1 MIDIKE
7 LINDKTKLNAD
18 TLAELKAVVEEYP
31 FFQTAR
37 LLYVANLY
45 AVHDRTFGEELRK
58 AAVFLPDRRALF
70 YMIEGEHYVIETQEN
85 TVVATADKGKDKDR
99 TISLIDNF
107 LSNQREENEQ
117 KRTKPTLADL
127 TTDYAA
133 FLLNQDDV
141 IPDADEAPK
150 LRGQNLIDNFIEV
163 TKGKQR
169 IEMPDINDDD
179 YNFSPAISPEDE
191 EIYTEKMTDIYIKQG
206 RYAEA
211 LGILKKICLNNPKK
225 SAYFANQMKLL
236 EVIIDGKS

>member
-7 LINDKTKLNAD
+7 LINDRTKLNAD
-18 TLAELKAVVEEYP
+18 TLVELKAVVEEYP

-45 AVHDRTFGEELRK
+45 AVHDRSFGEELRK
-58 AAVFLPDRRALF
+58 ASVFLPDRRALF
-70 YMIEGEHYVIETQEN
+70 YMIEGEHYVIETPEN
-85 TVVATADKGKDKDR
+85 GVPAASEKGKDR

-107 LSNQREENEQ
+107 LSNQREENEN
-117 KRTKPTLADL
+117 KRAKPTLADL

-133 FLLNQDDV
+133 FLVNQDDV
-141 IPDADEAPK
+141 VSDADEAPK
-150 LRGQNLIDNFIEV
+150 LRGQSLIDNFIEV

-169 IEMPDINDDD
+169 IEMPDLNDED

-236 EVIIDGKS
+236 EVILGGNA

>member
-1 MIDIKE
+1 M
-7 LINDKTKLNAD
+7 
-18 TLAELKAVVEEYP
+18 
-31 FFQTAR
+31 
-37 LLYVANLY
+37 ANLY
-45 AVHDRTFGEELRK
+45 AVHDRSFGEELRK
-58 AAVFLPDRRALF
+58 ASVFLPDRRALF
-70 YMIEGEHYVIETQEN
+70 YMIEGEHYVIETPEN
-85 TVVATADKGKDKDR
+85 AVPAASEKSKDR

-107 LSNQREENEQ
+107 LSNQREENEN
-117 KRTKPTLADL
+117 KRAKPTLADL

-133 FLLNQDDV
+133 FLVNQDDV
-141 IPDADEAPK
+141 VSDADEAPK
-150 LRGQNLIDNFIEV
+150 LRGQSLIDNFIEV

-169 IEMPDINDDD
+169 IEMPDLNDED

-236 EVIIDGKS
+236 EVILGGNA

>member
-7 LINDKTKLNAD
+7 LINDRTKLNAD
-18 TLAELKAVVEEYP
+18 TLVELKAVVEEYP

-45 AVHDRTFGEELRK
+45 AVHDRSFGEELRK
-58 AAVFLPDRRALF
+58 ASVFLPDRRALF
-70 YMIEGEHYVIETQEN
+70 YMIEGEHYVIETPEN
-85 TVVATADKGKDKDR
+85 AVPATSEKGKDR

-107 LSNQREENEQ
+107 LSNQREENEN
-117 KRTKPTLADL
+117 KRAKPTLADL

-133 FLLNQDDV
+133 FLVNQDDV
-141 IPDADEAPK
+141 VSDADEAPK
-150 LRGQNLIDNFIEV
+150 LRGQSLIDNFIEV

-169 IEMPDINDDD
+169 IEMPDLNDED

-236 EVIIDGKS
+236 EVILGGNA

>member
-7 LINDKTKLNAD
+7 FINDRTKLNAD
-18 TLAELKAVVEEYP
+18 TLVELKAVVEEYP

-45 AVHDRTFGEELRK
+45 AVHDRSFGEELRK
-58 AAVFLPDRRALF
+58 ASVFLPDRRALF
-70 YMIEGEHYVIETQEN
+70 YMIEGEHYVIETPEN
-85 TVVATADKGKDKDR
+85 AVPAASEKGKDR

-107 LSNQREENEQ
+107 LSNQREENEN
-117 KRTKPTLADL
+117 KRAKPTLADL

-133 FLLNQDDV
+133 FLVNQDDV
-141 IPDADEAPK
+141 VSDADEAPK
-150 LRGQNLIDNFIEV
+150 LRGQSLIDNFIEV

-169 IEMPDINDDD
+169 IEMPDLNDED

-236 EVIIDGKS
+236 EVILGGNA

>member
-7 LINDKTKLNAD
+7 LINDRTKLNAD

-45 AVHDRTFGEELRK
+45 AVHDRSFGEELRK

-85 TVVATADKGKDKDR
+85 KVDAAADKGKDR

-107 LSNQREENEQ
+107 LSNQQEDSEQ
-117 KRTKPTLADL
+117 KRVKPTLADL

-133 FLLNQDDV
+133 FLVNQDDA

-169 IEMPDINDDD
+169 IEMPDLSDDE

-236 EVIIDGKS
+236 EVILGGKA

>member
-1 MIDIKE
+1 MKVIDIKE
-7 LINDKTKLNAD
+7 LINDRTKLNAD
-18 TLAELKAVVEEYP
+18 TLVELKAVVEEYP

-45 AVHDRTFGEELRK
+45 AVHDRSFGEELRK
-58 AAVFLPDRRALF
+58 ASVFLPDRRALF
-70 YMIEGEHYVIETQEN
+70 YMIEGEHYVIETPEN
-85 TVVATADKGKDKDR
+85 AVPAASEKGKDR

-107 LSNQREENEQ
+107 LSNQREENEN
-117 KRTKPTLADL
+117 KRAKPTLADL

-133 FLLNQDDV
+133 FLVNQDDV
-141 IPDADEAPK
+141 VSDADEAPK
-150 LRGQNLIDNFIEV
+150 LRGQSLIDNFIEV

-169 IEMPDINDDD
+169 IEMPDLNDED

-236 EVIIDGKS
+236 EVILGGNA

>member
-7 LINDKTKLNAD
+7 LINDRTKLNAD
-18 TLAELKAVVEEYP
+18 TLVELKAVVKEYP

-45 AVHDRTFGEELRK
+45 AVHDRSFGEELRK
-58 AAVFLPDRRALF
+58 ASVFLPDRRALF
-70 YMIEGEHYVIETQEN
+70 YMIEGEHYVIETPEN
-85 TVVATADKGKDKDR
+85 AVPAASEKSKDR

-107 LSNQREENEQ
+107 LSNQREENEN
-117 KRTKPTLADL
+117 KRAKPTLADL

-133 FLLNQDDV
+133 FLVNQDDV
-141 IPDADEAPK
+141 VSDADEAPK
-150 LRGQNLIDNFIEV
+150 LRGQSLIDNFIEV

-169 IEMPDINDDD
+169 IEMPDLNDED

-236 EVIIDGKS
+236 EVILGGNA

>member
-1 MIDIKE
+1 VIDIKE
-7 LINDKTKLNAD
+7 LINDRTKLNAD
-18 TLAELKAVVEEYP
+18 TLVELKAVVEEYP

-45 AVHDRTFGEELRK
+45 AVHDRSFGEELRK
-58 AAVFLPDRRALF
+58 ASVFLPDRRALF
-70 YMIEGEHYVIETQEN
+70 YMIEGEHYVIETPEN
-85 TVVATADKGKDKDR
+85 AVPAASEKGKDR

-107 LSNQREENEQ
+107 LSNQREENEN
-117 KRTKPTLADL
+117 KRAKPTLADL

-133 FLLNQDDV
+133 FLVNQDDV
-141 IPDADEAPK
+141 VSDADEAPK
-150 LRGQNLIDNFIEV
+150 LRGQSLIDNFIEV

-169 IEMPDINDDD
+169 IEMPDLNDED

-236 EVIIDGKS
+236 EVILGGNA

>member
-7 LINDKTKLNAD
+7 LINDRTKLNAD
-18 TLAELKAVVEEYP
+18 TLVELKAVVEEYP

-45 AVHDRTFGEELRK
+45 AVHDRSFGEELRK
-58 AAVFLPDRRALF
+58 ASVFLPDRRALF
-70 YMIEGEHYVIETQEN
+70 YMIEGEHYVIETPEN
-85 TVVATADKGKDKDR
+85 AVPATSEKGKDR

-107 LSNQREENEQ
+107 LSNQREENEN
-117 KRTKPTLADL
+117 KRAKPTLADL

-133 FLLNQDDV
+133 FLVNQDDV
-141 IPDADEAPK
+141 VSDADEAPK
-150 LRGQNLIDNFIEV
+150 LRGQSLIDNFIEV

-169 IEMPDINDDD
+169 IEMPDLNDED

-236 EVIIDGKS
+236 EVILGCNA

>member
-1 MIDIKE
+1 MIDVKE
-7 LINDKTKLNAD
+7 LINDRTKLNAD
-18 TLAELKAVVEEYP
+18 TLVELKAVVEEYP

-45 AVHDRTFGEELRK
+45 AVHDRSFGEELRK
-58 AAVFLPDRRALF
+58 ASVFLPDRRALF
-70 YMIEGEHYVIETQEN
+70 YMIEGEHYVIETPEN
-85 TVVATADKGKDKDR
+85 AVPAASEKSKDR

-107 LSNQREENEQ
+107 LSNQREENEN
-117 KRTKPTLADL
+117 KRAKPTLADL

-133 FLLNQDDV
+133 FLVNQDDV
-141 IPDADEAPK
+141 VSDADEAPK
-150 LRGQNLIDNFIEV
+150 LRGQSLIDNFIEV

-169 IEMPDINDDD
+169 IEMPDLNDED

-236 EVIIDGKS
+236 EVILGGNA

>member
-7 LINDKTKLNAD
+7 LINDRTKLNAD
-18 TLAELKAVVEEYP
+18 TLVELKAVVEEYP

-45 AVHDRTFGEELRK
+45 AVHDRSFGEELRK
-58 AAVFLPDRRALF
+58 ASVFLPDRRALF
-70 YMIEGEHYVIETQEN
+70 YMIEGEHYVIETPEN
-85 TVVATADKGKDKDR
+85 VVPVASEKGKDR

-107 LSNQREENEQ
+107 LSNQREENEN
-117 KRTKPTLADL
+117 KRAKPTLADL

-133 FLLNQDDV
+133 FLVNQDDV
-141 IPDADEAPK
+141 VSDADEAPK
-150 LRGQNLIDNFIEV
+150 LRGQSLIDNFIEV

-169 IEMPDINDDD
+169 IEMPDLNDED

-236 EVIIDGKS
+236 EVILGGNA

>member
-7 LINDKTKLNAD
+7 LINDRTNLNAD
-18 TLAELKAVVEEYP
+18 TLVELKAVVEEYP
-31 FFQTAR
+31 FFQTVR

-45 AVHDRTFGEELRK
+45 AVHDRSFGEELRK
-58 AAVFLPDRRALF
+58 ASVFLPDRRALF
-70 YMIEGEHYVIETQEN
+70 YMIEGEHYVIETPEN
-85 TVVATADKGKDKDR
+85 AVPAASEKSKDR

-107 LSNQREENEQ
+107 LSNQREENEN
-117 KRTKPTLADL
+117 KRAKPTLADL

-133 FLLNQDDV
+133 FLVNQDDV
-141 IPDADEAPK
+141 VSDADEAPK
-150 LRGQNLIDNFIEV
+150 LRGQSLIDNFIEV

-169 IEMPDINDDD
+169 IEMPDLNDED

-236 EVIIDGKS
+236 EVILGGNA

>member
-7 LINDKTKLNAD
+7 LINDRTKLNAD
-18 TLAELKAVVEEYP
+18 TLVELKAVVEEYP

-45 AVHDRTFGEELRK
+45 AVHDRSFGEELRK
-58 AAVFLPDRRALF
+58 ASVFLPDRRALF
-70 YMIEGEHYVIETQEN
+70 YMIEGEHYVIETPEN
-85 TVVATADKGKDKDR
+85 AVPAASEKSKDR

-107 LSNQREENEQ
+107 LSNQREENEN
-117 KRTKPTLADL
+117 KRAKPTLADL

-133 FLLNQDDV
+133 FLVNQDDV
-141 IPDADEAPK
+141 ISDADEAPK
-150 LRGQNLIDNFIEV
+150 LRGQSLIDNFIEV

-169 IEMPDINDDD
+169 IEMPDLNDED

-236 EVIIDGKS
+236 EVILGGNA

>member
-45 AVHDRTFGEELRK
+45 AVHDRSFGEELRK

-85 TVVATADKGKDKDR
+85 TAAATADKGKDKDR

-117 KRTKPTLADL
+117 KRAKPTLADL

-133 FLLNQDDV
+133 FLVNQDDV

>member
-1 MIDIKE
+1 MIDVKE
-7 LINDKTKLNAD
+7 LINDRTKLNAD
-18 TLAELKAVVEEYP
+18 TLVELKAVVEEYP

-45 AVHDRTFGEELRK
+45 AVHDRSFGEELRK
-58 AAVFLPDRRALF
+58 ASVFLPDRRALF
-70 YMIEGEHYVIETQEN
+70 YMIEGEHYVIETPEN
-85 TVVATADKGKDKDR
+85 AVPAASEKGKDR

-107 LSNQREENEQ
+107 LSNQREENEN
-117 KRTKPTLADL
+117 KRAKPTLADL

-133 FLLNQDDV
+133 FLVNQDDV
-141 IPDADEAPK
+141 VSDADEAPK
-150 LRGQNLIDNFIEV
+150 LRGQSLIDNFIEV

-169 IEMPDINDDD
+169 IEMPDLNDED

-236 EVIIDGKS
+236 EVILGGNA

>member
-7 LINDKTKLNAD
+7 LINDRTKLNAD
-18 TLAELKAVVEEYP
+18 TLVELKAVVEEYP

-45 AVHDRTFGEELRK
+45 AVHDRSFGEELRK
-58 AAVFLPDRRALF
+58 ASVFLPDRRALF
-70 YMIEGEHYVIETQEN
+70 YMIEGEHYVIETPKNAVPAASE
-85 TVVATADKGKDKDR
+85 KSKDR

-107 LSNQREENEQ
+107 LSNQREENEN
-117 KRTKPTLADL
+117 KRAKPTLADL

-133 FLLNQDDV
+133 FLVNQDDV
-141 IPDADEAPK
+141 VSDADEAPK
-150 LRGQNLIDNFIEV
+150 LRGQSLIDNFIEV

-169 IEMPDINDDD
+169 IEMPDLNDED

-236 EVIIDGKS
+236 EVILGGNA

>member
-7 LINDKTKLNAD
+7 LINDRTKLNAD
-18 TLAELKAVVEEYP
+18 TLVELKAVVEEYP

-45 AVHDRTFGEELRK
+45 AVHDRSFGEELRK
-58 AAVFLPDRRALF
+58 ASVFLPDRRALF
-70 YMIEGEHYVIETQEN
+70 YMIEGEHYVIETPEN
-85 TVVATADKGKDKDR
+85 AVPVASEKGKDR

-107 LSNQREENEQ
+107 LSNQREENEN
-117 KRTKPTLADL
+117 RRAKPTLADL

-133 FLLNQDDV
+133 FLVNQDDV
-141 IPDADEAPK
+141 VSDADEAPK
-150 LRGQNLIDNFIEV
+150 LRGQSLIDNFIEV

-169 IEMPDINDDD
+169 IEMPDLNDED

-236 EVIIDGKS
+236 EVILGGNA

>member
-7 LINDKTKLNAD
+7 LINDRTKLNAD
-18 TLAELKAVVEEYP
+18 TLVELKAVVEEYP
-31 FFQTAR
+31 FFQTVR

-45 AVHDRTFGEELRK
+45 AVHDRSFGEELRK
-58 AAVFLPDRRALF
+58 ASVFLPDRRALF
-70 YMIEGEHYVIETQEN
+70 YMIEGEHYVIETPEN
-85 TVVATADKGKDKDR
+85 AVPAASEKSKDR

-107 LSNQREENEQ
+107 LSNQREENEN
-117 KRTKPTLADL
+117 KRAKPTLADL

-133 FLLNQDDV
+133 FLVNQDDV
-141 IPDADEAPK
+141 VSDADEAPK
-150 LRGQNLIDNFIEV
+150 LRGQSLIDNFIEV

-169 IEMPDINDDD
+169 IEMPDLNDED

-236 EVIIDGKS
+236 EVILGGNA

>member
-7 LINDKTKLNAD
+7 LINDRTKLNAD
-18 TLAELKAVVEEYP
+18 TLVELKAVVEEYP

-45 AVHDRTFGEELRK
+45 AVHDRSFGEELRK
-58 AAVFLPDRRALF
+58 ASVFLPDRRALF
-70 YMIEGEHYVIETQEN
+70 YMIEGEHYVIETPEN
-85 TVVATADKGKDKDR
+85 AVPAASEKGKDR

-107 LSNQREENEQ
+107 LSNQREENEN
-117 KRTKPTLADL
+117 KRAKPTLADL

-133 FLLNQDDV
+133 FLVNQDGV
-141 IPDADEAPK
+141 VSDADEAPK
-150 LRGQNLIDNFIEV
+150 LRGQSLIDNFIEV

-169 IEMPDINDDD
+169 IEMPDLNDED

-236 EVIIDGKS
+236 EVILGGNA

>member
-7 LINDKTKLNAD
+7 LINDRTKLNAD
-18 TLAELKAVVEEYP
+18 TLVELKAVVEEYP

-45 AVHDRTFGEELRK
+45 AVHDRSFGEELRK
-58 AAVFLPDRRALF
+58 ASVFLPDRRALF
-70 YMIEGEHYVIETQEN
+70 YMIEGEHYVIETPEN
-85 TVVATADKGKDKDR
+85 AVPAASEKSKDR

-107 LSNQREENEQ
+107 LSNQREENEN
-117 KRTKPTLADL
+117 KRAKPTLADL

-133 FLLNQDDV
+133 FLVNQDDV
-141 IPDADEAPK
+141 VSDADEAPK
-150 LRGQNLIDNFIEV
+150 LRGQSLIDNFIEV

-169 IEMPDINDDD
+169 IEMPDLNDED

-236 EVIIDGKS
+236 EVILGGNA

>member
-7 LINDKTKLNAD
+7 LINDRTKLNAD
-18 TLAELKAVVEEYP
+18 TLVELKAVVEEYP

-45 AVHDRTFGEELRK
+45 AVHDRSFGEELRK
-58 AAVFLPDRRALF
+58 ASVFLPDRRALF
-70 YMIEGEHYVIETQEN
+70 YMIEGEHYVIETPEN
-85 TVVATADKGKDKDR
+85 AVPVASEKGKDR

-107 LSNQREENEQ
+107 LSNQREENEN
-117 KRTKPTLADL
+117 KRAKPTLADL

-133 FLLNQDDV
+133 FLVNQDDV
-141 IPDADEAPK
+141 VSDADEAPK
-150 LRGQNLIDNFIEV
+150 LRGQSLIDNFIEV

-169 IEMPDINDDD
+169 IEMPNLNDED

-236 EVIIDGKS
+236 EVILGGNA

>member
-7 LINDKTKLNAD
+7 LINDRTKLNAD
-18 TLAELKAVVEEYP
+18 TLVELKAVVEEYP

-45 AVHDRTFGEELRK
+45 AVHDRSFGEELRK
-58 AAVFLPDRRALF
+58 ASVFLPDRRALF
-70 YMIEGEHYVIETQEN
+70 YMIEGEHYVIETPEN
-85 TVVATADKGKDKDR
+85 AVPAAYEKSKDR

-107 LSNQREENEQ
+107 LSNQREENEN
-117 KRTKPTLADL
+117 KRAKPTLADL

-133 FLLNQDDV
+133 FLVNQDDV
-141 IPDADEAPK
+141 VSDADEAPK
-150 LRGQNLIDNFIEV
+150 LRGQSLIDNFIEV

-169 IEMPDINDDD
+169 IEMPDLNDED

-236 EVIIDGKS
+236 EVILGGNA

>member
-7 LINDKTKLNAD
+7 LINDRTKLNAD
-18 TLAELKAVVEEYP
+18 TLVELKAVVEEYP

-45 AVHDRTFGEELRK
+45 AVHDRSFGEELRK
-58 AAVFLPDRRALF
+58 ASVFLPDRRALF
-70 YMIEGEHYVIETQEN
+70 YMIEGEHYVIETPEN
-85 TVVATADKGKDKDR
+85 AAPATPEKGKDR

-107 LSNQREENEQ
+107 LSNQRDDNDS
-117 KRTKPTLADL
+117 KRAKPTLADL

-133 FLLNQDDV
+133 FLVNQDDV
-141 IPDADEAPK
+141 VSDADEAPK
-150 LRGQNLIDNFIEV
+150 LRGQSLIDNFIEV

-169 IEMPDINDDD
+169 IEMPDLNGED
-179 YNFSPAISPEDE
+179 YNFSPEISPEDE

-236 EVIIDGKS
+236 EVILGGNA

>member
-7 LINDKTKLNAD
+7 LINDRTKLNAD
-18 TLAELKAVVEEYP
+18 TLVELKAVVEEYP

-45 AVHDRTFGEELRK
+45 AVHDRSFGEELRK
-58 AAVFLPDRRALF
+58 ASVFLPDRRALF
-70 YMIEGEHYVIETQEN
+70 YMIEGEHYVIETPEN
-85 TVVATADKGKDKDR
+85 AVPAASEKGKDR

-107 LSNQREENEQ
+107 LSNQREENEN
-117 KRTKPTLADL
+117 KRAKPTLADL

-133 FLLNQDDV
+133 FLVNQDGV
-141 IPDADEAPK
+141 VSDADEAPK
-150 LRGQNLIDNFIEV
+150 LRGQSLIDNFIEV

-169 IEMPDINDDD
+169 IEMPDLNDED

-211 LGILKKICLNNPKK
+211 LGILKKICL
-225 SAYFANQMKLL
+225 M
-236 EVIIDGKS
+236 

>member
-7 LINDKTKLNAD
+7 LINDRTKLNAD
-18 TLAELKAVVEEYP
+18 TLVELKAVVEEYP

-45 AVHDRTFGEELRK
+45 VVHDRSFGEELRK
-58 AAVFLPDRRALF
+58 ASVFLPDRRALF
-70 YMIEGEHYVIETQEN
+70 YMIEGEHYVIETPEN
-85 TVVATADKGKDKDR
+85 AVPAASEKSKDR

-107 LSNQREENEQ
+107 LSNQREENEN
-117 KRTKPTLADL
+117 KRAKPTLADL

-133 FLLNQDDV
+133 FLVNQDDV
-141 IPDADEAPK
+141 VSDADEAPK
-150 LRGQNLIDNFIEV
+150 LRGQSLIDNFIEV

-169 IEMPDINDDD
+169 IEMPDLNDED

-236 EVIIDGKS
+236 EVILGGNA

>member
-7 LINDKTKLNAD
+7 LINDRTKLNAD
-18 TLAELKAVVEEYP
+18 TLVELKAVVEEYP

-45 AVHDRTFGEELRK
+45 AVHDRSFGEELRK
-58 AAVFLPDRRALF
+58 ASVFLPDRRALF
-70 YMIEGEHYVIETQEN
+70 YMIEGEHYVIETPEN
-85 TVVATADKGKDKDR
+85 AVPVASEKGKDR

-107 LSNQREENEQ
+107 LSNQREENEN
-117 KRTKPTLADL
+117 KRAKPTLADL

-133 FLLNQDDV
+133 FLVNQDDV
-141 IPDADEAPK
+141 VSDADEAPK
-150 LRGQNLIDNFIEV
+150 LRGQSLIDNFIEV

-169 IEMPDINDDD
+169 IEMPDLNDED

-236 EVIIDGKS
+236 EVILGGNA

>member
-7 LINDKTKLNAD
+7 LINDRTKLNAD
-18 TLAELKAVVEEYP
+18 TLVELKAVVEEYP

-45 AVHDRTFGEELRK
+45 AVHDRSFGEELRK
-58 AAVFLPDRRALF
+58 ASVFLPDRRALF
-70 YMIEGEHYVIETQEN
+70 YMIEGEHYVIETPEN
-85 TVVATADKGKDKDR
+85 AVPVASEKGKDR

-107 LSNQREENEQ
+107 LSNQREENEN
-117 KRTKPTLADL
+117 KRAKPTLADL

-133 FLLNQDDV
+133 FLVNQDDV
-141 IPDADEAPK
+141 VSDADEAPK
-150 LRGQNLIDNFIEV
+150 FRGQSLIDNFIEV

-169 IEMPDINDDD
+169 IEMPDLNDED

-236 EVIIDGKS
+236 EVILGGNA

>member
-7 LINDKTKLNAD
+7 LINDRTKLNAD
-18 TLAELKAVVEEYP
+18 TLVELKAVVEEYP

-45 AVHDRTFGEELRK
+45 AVHDRSFGEELRK
-58 AAVFLPDRRALF
+58 ASVFLPDRRALF
-70 YMIEGEHYVIETQEN
+70 YMIEGEHYVIETPEN
-85 TVVATADKGKDKDR
+85 AVPAASEKSKDR

-107 LSNQREENEQ
+107 LSNQRKENEN
-117 KRTKPTLADL
+117 KRAKPTLADL

-133 FLLNQDDV
+133 FLVNQDDV
-141 IPDADEAPK
+141 VSDADEAPK
-150 LRGQNLIDNFIEV
+150 LRGQSLIDNFIEV

-169 IEMPDINDDD
+169 IEMPDLNDED

-236 EVIIDGKS
+236 EVILGGNA

>member
-7 LINDKTKLNAD
+7 LINDRTKLNAD
-18 TLAELKAVVEEYP
+18 TLVELKAVVEEYP

-45 AVHDRTFGEELRK
+45 AVHDRSFGEELRK
-58 AAVFLPDRRALF
+58 ASVFLPDRRALF
-70 YMIEGEHYVIETQEN
+70 YMIEGEHYVIETPEN
-85 TVVATADKGKDKDR
+85 AVPAASEKSKDR

-107 LSNQREENEQ
+107 LSNQREENEN
-117 KRTKPTLADL
+117 KRAKPTLADL

-133 FLLNQDDV
+133 FLVNQDDV
-141 IPDADEAPK
+141 VSDADEAPK
-150 LRGQNLIDNFIEV
+150 LRGQSLIDNFIEV

-169 IEMPDINDDD
+169 IEMPDLNDED

-236 EVIIDGKS
+236 EVILGDNA

>member
-7 LINDKTKLNAD
+7 LINDRTKLNAD
-18 TLAELKAVVEEYP
+18 TLVELKAVVEEYP

-45 AVHDRTFGEELRK
+45 AVHDRSFGEELRK
-58 AAVFLPDRRALF
+58 ASVFLPDRRALF
-70 YMIEGEHYVIETQEN
+70 YMIEGEHYVIETPEN
-85 TVVATADKGKDKDR
+85 AVPATSEKSKDR

-107 LSNQREENEQ
+107 LSNQREENEN
-117 KRTKPTLADL
+117 KRAKPTLADL

-133 FLLNQDDV
+133 FLVNQDDV
-141 IPDADEAPK
+141 VSDADEAPK
-150 LRGQNLIDNFIEV
+150 LRGQSLIDNFIEV

-169 IEMPDINDDD
+169 IEMPDLNDED

-236 EVIIDGKS
+236 EVILGGNA

>member
-7 LINDKTKLNAD
+7 LINDRTKLNAD
-18 TLAELKAVVEEYP
+18 TLVELKAVVEEYP

-45 AVHDRTFGEELRK
+45 AVHDRSFGEELRK
-58 AAVFLPDRRALF
+58 ASVFLPDRRALF
-70 YMIEGEHYVIETQEN
+70 YMIEGEHYVIETPEN
-85 TVVATADKGKDKDR
+85 AVPAASEKGKDR

-107 LSNQREENEQ
+107 LSNQREENEN
-117 KRTKPTLADL
+117 KRAKPTLADL

-133 FLLNQDDV
+133 FLVNQDDV
-141 IPDADEAPK
+141 VSDADEAPK
-150 LRGQNLIDNFIEV
+150 LRGQSLIDNFIEV

-169 IEMPDINDDD
+169 IEMPDLNDED

-236 EVIIDGKS
+236 EVILGGNA

>member
-7 LINDKTKLNAD
+7 LINDRTKLNSD
-18 TLAELKAVVEEYP
+18 TLVELKAVVEEYP

-45 AVHDRTFGEELRK
+45 AVHDRSFGEELRK
-58 AAVFLPDRRALF
+58 ASVFLPDRRALF
-70 YMIEGEHYVIETQEN
+70 YMIEGEHYVIETPEN
-85 TVVATADKGKDKDR
+85 AVPAASEKSKDR

-107 LSNQREENEQ
+107 LSNQREENEN
-117 KRTKPTLADL
+117 KRAKPTLADL

-133 FLLNQDDV
+133 FLVNQDDV
-141 IPDADEAPK
+141 VSDADEAPK
-150 LRGQNLIDNFIEV
+150 LRGQSLIDNFIEV

-169 IEMPDINDDD
+169 IEMPDLNDED

-236 EVIIDGKS
+236 EVILGGNA

>member
-7 LINDKTKLNAD
+7 LINDRTKLNAD
-18 TLAELKAVVEEYP
+18 TLVELKAVVEEYP

-45 AVHDRTFGEELRK
+45 AVHDRSFGEELRK
-58 AAVFLPDRRALF
+58 ASVFLPDRRALF
-70 YMIEGEHYVIETQEN
+70 YMIEGEHYVIETPEN
-85 TVVATADKGKDKDR
+85 AVPAASEKSKDR

-107 LSNQREENEQ
+107 LSNQREENEN
-117 KRTKPTLADL
+117 KRAKPTLADL

-133 FLLNQDDV
+133 FLVNQDDV
-141 IPDADEAPK
+141 VSDADEAPK
-150 LRGQNLIDNFIEV
+150 LRGESLIDNFIEV

-169 IEMPDINDDD
+169 IEMPDLNDED

-236 EVIIDGKS
+236 EVILGGNA

>member
-7 LINDKTKLNAD
+7 LINDRTKLNAD
-18 TLAELKAVVEEYP
+18 TLVELKAVVEEYP

-45 AVHDRTFGEELRK
+45 AVHDRSFGEELRK
-58 AAVFLPDRRALF
+58 ASVFLPDRRALF
-70 YMIEGEHYVIETQEN
+70 YMIEGEHYVIETPEN
-85 TVVATADKGKDKDR
+85 AVPVASEKGKNR

-107 LSNQREENEQ
+107 LSNQREENEN
-117 KRTKPTLADL
+117 KRAKPTLADL

-133 FLLNQDDV
+133 FLVNQDDV
-141 IPDADEAPK
+141 VSDADEAPK
-150 LRGQNLIDNFIEV
+150 LRGQSLIDNFIEV
-163 TKGKQR
+163 TKGKHR
-169 IEMPDINDDD
+169 IEMPDLNDED

-236 EVIIDGKS
+236 EVILGGNA

>member
-7 LINDKTKLNAD
+7 LINDRTKLNAD
-18 TLAELKAVVEEYP
+18 TLVELKAVVEEYP

-45 AVHDRTFGEELRK
+45 AVHDRSFGEELRK
-58 AAVFLPDRRALF
+58 ASVFLPDRRALF
-70 YMIEGEHYVIETQEN
+70 YMIEGEHYVIEIPEN
-85 TVVATADKGKDKDR
+85 AVPAASEKSKDR

-107 LSNQREENEQ
+107 LSNQREENEN
-117 KRTKPTLADL
+117 KRAKPTLADL

-133 FLLNQDDV
+133 FLVNQDDV
-141 IPDADEAPK
+141 VSDADEAPK
-150 LRGQNLIDNFIEV
+150 LRGQSLIDNFIEV

-169 IEMPDINDDD
+169 IEMPDLNDED

-236 EVIIDGKS
+236 EVILGGNA

>member
-85 TVVATADKGKDKDR
+85 TVAATADKGKDKDR

>member
-7 LINDKTKLNAD
+7 LINDRTKLNAD
-18 TLAELKAVVEEYP
+18 TLVELKAVVEEYP

-45 AVHDRTFGEELRK
+45 AVHDRSFGEELRK
-58 AAVFLPDRRALF
+58 ASVFLPDRRALF
-70 YMIEGEHYVIETQEN
+70 YMIEGEHYVIETPEN
-85 TVVATADKGKDKDR
+85 AVPVASEKSKDR

-107 LSNQREENEQ
+107 LSNQREENEN
-117 KRTKPTLADL
+117 KRAKPTLADL

-133 FLLNQDDV
+133 FLVNQDDV
-141 IPDADEAPK
+141 VSDADEAPK
-150 LRGQNLIDNFIEV
+150 LRGQSLIDNFIEV

-169 IEMPDINDDD
+169 IEMPDLNDED

-236 EVIIDGKS
+236 EVILGGNA

>member
-7 LINDKTKLNAD
+7 LINDRTKLNAD
-18 TLAELKAVVEEYP
+18 TLVELKAVVEEYP

-45 AVHDRTFGEELRK
+45 AVHDRSFGEELRK
-58 AAVFLPDRRALF
+58 ASVFLPDRRALF
-70 YMIEGEHYVIETQEN
+70 YMIEGEHYVIETPEN
-85 TVVATADKGKDKDR
+85 AVPAASEKSKDR

-107 LSNQREENEQ
+107 LSNQREENEN
-117 KRTKPTLADL
+117 KRAKPTLADL

-133 FLLNQDDV
+133 FLVNQDDV
-141 IPDADEAPK
+141 VSDADEAPK
-150 LRGQNLIDNFIEV
+150 LRGQSLIDNFIEV

-169 IEMPDINDDD
+169 IEMPDLNDED

-211 LGILKKICLNNPKK
+211 LGILKKICLNKPKK

-236 EVIIDGKS
+236 EVILGGNA